1 MTTTAPN
8 DSVDP
13 GAGEQTRRA
22 DELEDWLTDIRVN
35 LNDDPPDWLTPA
47 EDIADP
53 DSEPADTPPTSDDHP
68 APTVGRHR
76 AAE

>member
-13 GAGEQTRRA
+13 SAGEQTRPV

-35 LNDDPPDWLTPA
+35 LNDDPPDWLTP
-47 EDIADP
+47 EDDIADP
-53 DSEPADTPPTSDDHP
+53 DHEPAAAPAPEDHP

>member
-1 MTTTAPN
+1 MTTTAHD

-13 GAGEQTRRA
+13 SAGESTRPA

-35 LNDDPPDWLTPA
+35 LNDDPPDWLTP
-47 EDIADP
+47 EDDVADP
-53 DSEPADTPPTSDDHP
+53 DQETSAAPAPVDHRV
-68 APTVGRHR
+68 PTVGRHR